1 MREIPVPKLTFL
13 LEIFSCV
20 FGMTGRKSEHTTERG
35 MNMSHETQMLLGLF
49 LGIAIMIFLVMKT
62 RTHTFIAL
70 LLAALITGLIG
81 KMSPSDAITAIQD
94 GFGNTLKS
102 TGIIIG
108 LGVMM
113 GGILEK
119 TGAAERMAFSFIKKI
134 GSGKEELALG
144 ITGWLV
150 SIPVFADSAI
160 VIFAPLCKA
169 MSRVT
174 GKSVIALALAL
185 ACGLQCTHV
194 MVPPTPGPLTAAGM
208 MGVDVGQMIIA
219 GALMSVPILIA
230 AMLYANWIGKKIYQI
245 PREDGTYDRKE
256 FKKEYLKTMDQ
267 LDEIMGAKELPGLG
281 ESLAPI
287 LIPLVLILSKTVCDF
302 VGVDK
307 ESFIYS
313 IVALLG
319 SPIVALG
326 LGTTIAVY
334 GIGKDIPKDKLMNI
348 MGDSIKDTGMI
359 MLITGAGGSL
369 GNIIKVSGIGD
380 VLGATVVSWP
390 IPAILIPVLIGALM
404 RLALGSATVAIT
416 TSASLT
422 APLITTLG
430 LNPVLLAQASC
441 IGAIAFSYFNDSGFW
456 VFNGM
461 FGLTEIKDQLRCKTA
476 VSFIMT
482 GVGIVELLILNM
494 IWK

>member
-1 MREIPVPKLTFL
+1 
-13 LEIFSCV
+13 
-20 FGMTGRKSEHTTERG
+20 
-35 MNMSHETQMLLGLF
+35 MSHETQMLLGLF

-62 RTHTFIAL
+62 KTHTFIAL

-185 ACGLQCTHV
+185 ACGLQ
-194 MVPPTPGPLTAAGM
+194 
-208 MGVDVGQMIIA
+208 MIIT

-230 AMLYANWIGKKIYQI
+230 ALLYANWIGKKIYQI

-267 LDEIMGAKELPGLG
+267 LDEIMGNKELPGLG

-307 ESFIYS
+307 ESFVYS
-313 IVALLG
+313 IITLLG
-319 SPIVALG
+319 SPIVALA
-326 LGTTIAVY
+326 LGTTLAVY
-334 GIGKDIPKDKLMNI
+334 GLGKDIPKDELMSI

-416 TSASLT
+416 TAASLT

-461 FGLTEIKDQLRCKTA
+461 FGLSEIKDQLRCKTA

>member
-1 MREIPVPKLTFL
+1 
-13 LEIFSCV
+13 
-20 FGMTGRKSEHTTERG
+20 
-35 MNMSHETQMLLGLF
+35 MSHETQMLLGLF

-62 RTHTFIAL
+62 KTHTFIAL

-119 TGAAERMAFSFIKKI
+119 TGAAERMAYSFIKKI

-230 AMLYANWIGKKIYQI
+230 ALLYAHWIGKKIYQI

-256 FKKEYLKTMDQ
+256 FKKEYLKSMDQ
-267 LDEIMGAKELPGLG
+267 LDEIMGSKKLPGLG

-313 IVALLG
+313 IITLVG
-319 SPIVALG
+319 SPIVALA

-359 MLITGAGGSL
+359 MLITGAGGAL

-380 VLGATVVSWP
+380 VLGAEYITGTIMKTPYSIFAVK
-390 IPAILIPVLIGALM
+390 ILIPVLIGALM

-422 APLITTLG
+422 APLIATLG

>member
-1 MREIPVPKLTFL
+1 
-13 LEIFSCV
+13 
-20 FGMTGRKSEHTTERG
+20 MT
-35 MNMSHETQMLLGLF
+35 NETQMLLGLF
-49 LGIAIMIFLVMKT
+49 LGIAVMIFLVMKT
-62 RTHTFIAL
+62 KTHTFIAL
-70 LLAALITGLIG
+70 LLAALITGMVG
-81 KMSPSDAITAIQD
+81 HMSPSQAIDAIQN

-119 TGAAERMAFSFIKKI
+119 TGAAERLAYTFIRLI
-134 GSGKEELALG
+134 GKGKEEWALG

-174 GKSVIALALAL
+174 GKSVVGLALAL

-208 MGVDVGQMIIA
+208 MGIDVGQMILA
-219 GALMSVPILIA
+219 GSGMSVLIFVAAIL
-230 AMLYANWIGKKIYQI
+230 YSKWVGRKIYQI
-245 PREDGTYDRKE
+245 PHEDGSFERREY
-256 FKKEYLKTMDQ
+256 KKEYLKTMDQ
-267 LDEIMGAKELPGLG
+267 LEEIVNARELPGLLS
-281 ESLAPI
+281 SLAPI
-287 LIPLVLILSKTVCDF
+287 LVPLVLILSKTIADF
-302 VGVDK
+302 AGMPEGAVYT
-307 ESFIYS
+307 FIS
-313 IVALLG
+313 LLG
-319 SPIVALG
+319 SPIAALG
-326 LGTTIAVY
+326 IGTTLAVY
-334 GIGKDIPKDKLMNI
+334 GLGNKLDKDRLMGI
-348 MGDSIKDTGMI
+348 MNDSIKDTGMI

-369 GNIIKVSGIGD
+369 GNVIKVSGIGD

-390 IPAILIPVLIGALM
+390 IPAILIPLIIGALM

-416 TSASLT
+416 TAASLT
-422 APLITTLG
+422 APLIGVLG
-430 LNPVLLAQASC
+430 VNPILLAQSCC

-461 FGLTEIKDQLRCKTA
+461 FGLTDLKDQLKCKTA
-476 VSFIMT
+476 VSMIMT
-482 GVGIVELLILNM
+482 GVGIAELLVLNLIM
-494 IWK
+494 

>member
-1 MREIPVPKLTFL
+1 
-13 LEIFSCV
+13 
-20 FGMTGRKSEHTTERG
+20 
-35 MNMSHETQMLLGLF
+35 MSHETQMLLGLF

-62 RTHTFIAL
+62 KTHTFIAL

-119 TGAAERMAFSFIKKI
+119 TGAAERMAYSFIKKI

-230 AMLYANWIGKKIYQI
+230 ALLYAHWIGKKIYQI

-256 FKKEYLKTMDQ
+256 FKKEYLKSMDQ
-267 LDEIMGAKELPGLG
+267 LDEIMGSKKLPGLG

-302 VGVDK
+302 AGVDK

-313 IVALLG
+313 IITLVG
-319 SPIVALG
+319 SPIVALA

-359 MLITGAGGSL
+359 MLITGAGGAL
-369 GNIIKVSGIGD
+369 
-380 VLGATVVSWP
+380 VVSWP

-422 APLITTLG
+422 APLIATLG

-476 VSFIMT
+476 VSFVMT